1 MPFRDIWRGSA
12 LEPTIARVRRRSR
25 IPKVGSQSIAVRV
38 LKEDGWTQTKGGNHN
53 VKMTKPER
61 RPITLP
67 HHGGKDYAKGL
78 WAAILRE
85 AGLSREEQS

>member
-1 MPFRDIWRGSA
+1 MPLRDIWREPGV
-12 LEPTIARVRRRSR
+12 EPTIARVRHRSR
-25 IPKVGSQSIAVRV
+25 IPKVGSQPIAIRV
-38 LKEDGWTQTKGGNHN
+38 LKEDGWTQTKGGKHN
-53 VKMTKPER
+53 VKMTKPGR

-67 HHGGKDYAKGL
+67 HHGGKDYATGL